1 MSINGR
7 KAARCIHARNDVG
20 TRVERG
26 GITPSEGSRSQRT
39 TYDPIRPLRRSA
51 AGKSVYRG
59 SRSRDTWGAV
69 GAGPEGG
76 GGSQVRAD
84 DNAFK
89 WTRVMGAPVCDC
101 TRSADCA
108 LPTRELQSTC
118 ELQPRARRQGA
129 NVWR

>member
-1 MSINGR
+1 MSINGW
-7 KAARCIHARNDVG
+7 KAVRCIHARNDVG

-76 GGSQVRAD
+76 GGS
-84 DNAFK
+84 
-89 WTRVMGAPVCDC
+89 RV
-101 TRSADCA
+101 
-108 LPTRELQSTC
+108 
-118 ELQPRARRQGA
+118 
-129 NVWR
+129 